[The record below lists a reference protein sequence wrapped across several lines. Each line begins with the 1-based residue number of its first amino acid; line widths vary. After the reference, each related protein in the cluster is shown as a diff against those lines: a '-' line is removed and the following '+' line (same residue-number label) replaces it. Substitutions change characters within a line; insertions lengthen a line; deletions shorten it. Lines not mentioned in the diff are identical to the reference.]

1 MGALNQG
8 YLFPPHYGGEAIFH
22 FPPRVSKNGGEVKIF
37 FSERGGGTLKI
48 FACGGP
54 NSIHFALY
62 KVTKSPKNRACGALK
77 SMFVMHKLFNSMLS
91 HLRQGDTNIN
101 VFRNRRR
108 CVYYCRKYCL
118 CSCPNVETFSAIE
131 DDASTI

>member
-1 MGALNQG
+1 MELTRDI
-8 YLFPPHYGGEAIFH
+8 YFPPIMGGKRF
-22 FPPRVSKNGGEVKIF
+22 FTSPPGSRKMGGGSKNIF
-37 FSERGGGTLKI
+37 LGKRGTLKI

-91 HLRQGDTNIN
+91 HLRQVDTNIN

>member
-1 MGALNQG
+1 MSFNYIIAESKFMEAKKILSSECLK
-8 YLFPPHYGGEAIFH
+8 YLE
-22 FPPRVSKNGGEVKIF
+22 E
-37 FSERGGGTLKI
+37 L
-48 FACGGP
+48 
-54 NSIHFALY
+54 
-62 KVTKSPKNRACGALK
+62 
-77 SMFVMHKLFNSMLS
+77 HKLFNSMLS

-101 VFRNRRR
+101 VFHNRRR